1 MKIKQSTRWLK
12 CIGPKGE
19 IEKLMPNMPDIVI
32 NMSRKDLLQQW
43 KIQNKI
49 LSASE
54 AGQKIQLSS

>member
-1 MKIKQSTRWLK
+1 MLRW
-12 CIGPKGE
+12 PKGE

-32 NMSRKDLLQQW
+32 NMSKKDLLQQW